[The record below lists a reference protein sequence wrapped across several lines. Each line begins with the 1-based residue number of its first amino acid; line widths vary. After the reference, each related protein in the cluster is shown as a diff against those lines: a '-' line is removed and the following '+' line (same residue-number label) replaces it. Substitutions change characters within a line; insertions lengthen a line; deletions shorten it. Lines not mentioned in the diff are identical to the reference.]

1 MNTSELMQGDWVRLS
16 TAPIFCRVCGFTED
30 SKVLGRTAGGGAF
43 IKDSDQLSPID
54 LTQDSILCTPFWL
67 VRKGVF
73 KKTVRNVAVF
83 VYEVEKRKLVVQSL
97 WSDFVNT
104 HYIAFMH
111 ELQHLYHHYAC
122 APLEVD
128 MAHSKRKE
136 YSKKYNSRKGGRH
149 E

>member
-1 MNTSELMQGDWVRLS
+1 MRTEDLMQNDWVLLS
-16 TAPIFCRVCGFTED
+16 GTTIFCRVCYFTED
-30 SKVLGRTAGGGAF
+30 GKLVGKTMGGGAF
-43 IKDSDQLSPID
+43 VKKAECFSPIE
-54 LTQDSILCTPFWL
+54 LTQDAILCTPFWL

-136 YSKKYNSRKGGRH
+136 YSKKYNSRKGGRY